1 MGVSSS
7 RSVIPV
13 VQNFDSSRYLGVWWE
28 RARAPN
34 PFQSGAKARAEYSLP
49 SLLDAATAVDEDDS
63 YEYIAVENS
72 ALVQGG
78 SRTTAQ
84 GRGRIAKAPEGKEGH
99 LEVKIGNQP
108 FWGSYDVLETDYERY
123 ALVYSRV
130 RVLGI
135 TLQEYAWVLER
146 AEPCAAGKEPEGG
159 GSGGS
164 FSAATEKNVF
174 PETESEVRKRVQ
186 RILQILEENGPGT
199 NLKEAD
205 FIYTDADGTTGEGN

>member
-1 MGVSSS
+1 MGISSS

-13 VQNFDSSRYLGVWWE
+13 VQNFDTSRYLGVWWE

-34 PFQSGAKARAEYSLP
+34 PFQSGAKARAVYSLP
-49 SLLDAATAVDEDDS
+49 STLDAATGVDEDDS

-72 ALVQGG
+72 ALVEGS
-78 SRTTAQ
+78 SRTTAL
-84 GRGRIAKAPEGKEGH
+84 GRGRRPRGTEGH

-146 AEPCAAGKEPEGG
+146 AEPVGAGKEPEGG
-159 GSGGS
+159 GS
-164 FSAATEKNVF
+164 FSAATSS
-174 PETESEVRKRVQ
+174 TDSEVRERVQ
-186 RILQILEENGPGT
+186 RILQILKENGPGT

-205 FIYTDADGTTGEGN
+205 FIYTDTDEGT